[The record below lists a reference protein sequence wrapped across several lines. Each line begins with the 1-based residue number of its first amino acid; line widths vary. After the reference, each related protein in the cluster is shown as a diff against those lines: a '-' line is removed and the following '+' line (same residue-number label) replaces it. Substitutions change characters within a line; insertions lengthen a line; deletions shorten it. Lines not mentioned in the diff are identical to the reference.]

1 MIGSSSKV
9 KLIIRN
15 SILFSLIFITTILIT
30 TNHDRIYAFVY
41 EMFEKNEGVLS
52 IVSVDAKAGYP
63 ISEATYQLIDMETN
77 EIVQDNLVT
86 NQDGMVQV
94 ESIPRNKT
102 YQVIQKGI
110 KTPYQ
115 VTTEPK
121 TIELLAEHEQVTFE
135 NTVYPSIM
143 TYKRTDE
150 HGVFATEMNLPVEAV
165 MQKPELPN
173 GCEVTALASVLH
185 YNGYDVEKTVL
196 ADKYLSKVPFEVIN
210 GNLYGADPSK
220 AYAGDPRS
228 KNQGFFSYVPPI
240 IEAANKYLDE
250 VSGSLTPKD
259 LTGSSPTELL
269 DYVREGIPV
278 IIWTTIDQ
286 QEPNFN
292 YSWIVTGSEEKLD
305 VIRNSH
311 TVVLTGFSE
320 NEVYVMDPLKGNV
333 AYPKERFFE
342 IYEKAGSH
350 AMIVQ

>member
-1 MIGSSSKV
+1 
-9 KLIIRN
+9 
-15 SILFSLIFITTILIT
+15 
-30 TNHDRIYAFVY
+30 
-41 EMFEKNEGVLS
+41 
-52 IVSVDAKAGYP
+52 
-63 ISEATYQLIDMETN
+63 
-77 EIVQDNLVT
+77 
-86 NQDGMVQV
+86 
-94 ESIPRNKT
+94 
-102 YQVIQKGI
+102 
-110 KTPYQ
+110 
-115 VTTEPK
+115 
-121 TIELLAEHEQVTFE
+121 
-135 NTVYPSIM
+135 
-143 TYKRTDE
+143 
-150 HGVFATEMNLPVEAV
+150 
-165 MQKPELPN
+165 KPELPN
-173 GCEVTALASVLH
+173 GCDVPALASALH
-185 YNGYDVEKTVL
+185 YTGYDVAKTVL
-196 ADKYLSKVPFEVIN
+196 ADKSLTKVPFAAIN
-210 GNLYGADPSK
+210 ANPYGADASK
-220 AYAGDPRS
+220 TYTGDPS
-228 KNQGFFSYVPPI
+228 TKQQGCIKHVAPI